1 MLNNESYLIN
11 SFFLSFFAFFFF
23 EILGEIMCTYLLNN
37 KKIVRYNY
45 ISYYWL
51 IFLKIQ
57 DLLGIPLVR
66 HIIEEDG
73 RRWGVS

>member
-1 MLNNESYLIN
+1 
-11 SFFLSFFAFFFF
+11 
-23 EILGEIMCTYLLNN
+23 MCTYLLNN